1 MDNWGKDEMSTAPV
15 LASPVGRALAN
26 RKRKP
31 SLETVVAQKLSE
43 ERTFGSLREGQRV
56 GAGRGRGHTPRIPS
70 TVQQR
75 APTHAPLRAGQ
86 APSRRRAAAGGG
98 SGPRFLSP
106 GLRASSHRSPGEL
119 RLAAAAEPASSLVLP
134 RHAEPCPGDPTGA
147 GAGAGAER
155 GQPRPHRRR
164 GRPRASRPSR
174 PASLRPP
181 SLRGVGRRHPPRAA
195 IERPGRPPAAG
206 ATSPN
211 RTSVAA
217 FGSGTLPGPRRL
229 HCFLPPDSLPP
240 LPPPFFPPQP
250 GLRGRPPACL
260 AVLPPSLFASIHL
273 FVPHP
278 LGTPAPLPSSLAA
291 WTVLQAADAA
301 RGEVAWTAVP
311 RER

>member
-1 MDNWGKDEMSTAPV
+1 MHVCWLPQWSLA
-15 LASPVGRALAN
+15 LASTLTGELGLGKVGRLALA
-26 RKRKP
+26 
-31 SLETVVAQKLSE
+31 SWCSSG
-43 ERTFGSLREGQRV
+43 RTFGSLRDGQQV
-56 GAGRGRGHTPRIPS
+56 GAGRERGHTPRIPS

-119 RLAAAAEPASSLVLP
+119 RLAAAAEPAASLALL
-134 RHAEPCPGDPTGA
+134 RHPAPCPGGPTGV
-147 GAGAGAER
+147 GSEQ
-155 GQPRPHRRR
+155 GQPGPRRRR

-181 SLRGVGRRHPPRAA
+181 SLRGVGRGQTPAAA

-240 LPPPFFPPQP
+240 PSPAFLPSPTRAARPSPRLSSRPFSPYFRIHTPLCTAPPGDPCAPP
-250 GLRGRPPACL
+250 L
-260 AVLPPSLFASIHL
+260 
-273 FVPHP
+273 P
-278 LGTPAPLPSSLAA
+278 LGLMDCPAG
-291 WTVLQAADAA
+291 
-301 RGEVAWTAVP
+301 R
-311 RER
+311 